1 MLEEAAATAQ
11 ARAAK
16 LSGRTRQHTPPSPSR

>member
-1 MLEEAAATAQ
+1 MAQ

-16 LSGRTRQHTPPSPSR
+16 LSSQRRTNATVKFKN